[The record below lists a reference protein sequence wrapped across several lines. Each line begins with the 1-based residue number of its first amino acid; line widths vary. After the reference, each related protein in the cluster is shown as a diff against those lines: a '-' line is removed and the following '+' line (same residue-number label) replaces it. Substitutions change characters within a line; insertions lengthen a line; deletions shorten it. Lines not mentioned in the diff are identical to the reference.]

1 MNLLGLRQGDDF
13 LHEFSSVFKEFYP
26 GQHGHQHD
34 PQSLSVIK
42 AHILNQL
49 PYAQQQNEVLFFDK
63 KAPVIPIR
71 TKSENVK
78 DSYSEMDPNADLNT

>member
-26 GQHGHQHD
+26 GQHGHQLD

-42 AHILNQL
+42 AHILN
-49 PYAQQQNEVLFFDK
+49 
-63 KAPVIPIR
+63 
-71 TKSENVK
+71 
-78 DSYSEMDPNADLNT
+78 